1 MPRKGRGE
9 SIPSTFDTTR
19 RSRDLSSS
27 IASCDQK
34 ITVSP
39 LSIDDFRLL
48 VHSSSAAIGCFELL
62 HPVDTRIGTT
72 DFVSAVYGHES
83 VCMEANE
90 ILLEM
95 LQEREVESI
104 LGASIAELLPES
116 RDWPKLFSVWHQ
128 ASLSPMPLELVLR
141 QQDGSSWSAS
151 CAVYGMLSGHYLRR
165 IWLVVRDISRYAATL
180 RTLTDTERH
189 YRSILNTP
197 NTLSIRYLPC
207 GLCEYVSPSTVC
219 MLGLLE
225 SERFQRPIYLQDF
238 VHPTDVPLL
247 LAPFSQQAT
256 PGGCEQISVRCRGRD
271 GTFIEF
277 NARAFKAPQAEI
289 SVIAH
294 DLVGQRVNDADSV
307 SNHSAQLT
315 QATACVIHDLNNLL
329 TAALAH
335 TTRASR
341 EVDSP
346 EFSAIQRTLEL
357 CATLSKRVANMEGE
371 GQEQVATI
379 SLNRALEQSTALIRP
394 LLGPGITLTASQTTN
409 TPLYVAATYADVAQ
423 ILSNLILNAQEALK
437 SAGTIK
443 IEIDLI
449 GGPTTETSVAALTVS
464 DNGPGI
470 DPLLLPRLFQQPVSS
485 KLDSAGHGLGL
496 LSVKTIVDRLRG
508 TVEVNSDSGGTIFRV
523 YLPLDK
529 SPEARDLVAPTRTD
543 SALSIVIADDEP
555 LIRDMFTNIL
565 SEMGHS
571 ITTAAD
577 GRSLLKTLESAPNV
591 DLVILDDQMPSSRAT
606 DLAAQLH
613 FQRPGLSIIVASGD
627 PSLRQ
632 RMRTVSTNVS
642 FLDKPFTRSE
652 IEAALRAVPR
662 RRALPLES

>member
-1 MPRKGRGE
+1 
-9 SIPSTFDTTR
+9 
-19 RSRDLSSS
+19 
-27 IASCDQK
+27 
-34 ITVSP
+34 
-39 LSIDDFRLL
+39 
-48 VHSSSAAIGCFELL
+48 
-62 HPVDTRIGTT
+62 
-72 DFVSAVYGHES
+72 
-83 VCMEANE
+83 
-90 ILLEM
+90 
-95 LQEREVESI
+95 
-104 LGASIAELLPES
+104 
-116 RDWPKLFSVWHQ
+116 
-128 ASLSPMPLELVLR
+128 
-141 QQDGSSWSAS
+141 
-151 CAVYGMLSGHYLRR
+151 
-165 IWLVVRDISRYAATL
+165 
-180 RTLTDTERH
+180 
-189 YRSILNTP
+189 
-197 NTLSIRYLPC
+197 
-207 GLCEYVSPSTVC
+207 
-219 MLGLLE
+219 
-225 SERFQRPIYLQDF
+225 
-238 VHPTDVPLL
+238 
-247 LAPFSQQAT
+247 
-256 PGGCEQISVRCRGRD
+256 
-271 GTFIEF
+271 
-277 NARAFKAPQAEI
+277 
-289 SVIAH
+289 
-294 DLVGQRVNDADSV
+294 
-307 SNHSAQLT
+307 
-315 QATACVIHDLNNLL
+315 
-329 TAALAH
+329 
-335 TTRASR
+335 
-341 EVDSP
+341 
-346 EFSAIQRTLEL
+346 
-357 CATLSKRVANMEGE
+357 MEGE